1 MADKE
6 SGAGLNG
13 FDFAHHKKDEGVK
26 ICAEIISWLFFPP
39 LVATVFFVFLI
50 FWYSQ
55 DLTQGLQWLI
65 YVAPFLIF
73 IPLIFFALSYKLH
86 WISDV
91 DLTKRSER
99 PAFLIVFT
107 VSLAVASMIMY
118 LLHAPE
124 KFVIYI
130 FSGLIMVILASII
143 TFYWKISFHTMV
155 ITSVISAIVIIGG
168 LRFWPFFLLIPIIAW
183 ARIVLKKHSLYQA
196 IGGSLLSAAITWTV
210 FALFG
215 FRLFY

>member
-1 MADKE
+1 MTKQKPIE
-6 SGAGLNG
+6 L
-13 FDFAHHKKDEGVK
+13 
-26 ICAEIISWLFFPP
+26 CAEIISWLFFPP
-39 LVATVFFVFLI
+39 LVATVFFAFLI

-55 DLTQGLQWLI
+55 DLSQGLQWL
-65 YVAPFLIF
+65 VFVSPFLIF
-73 IPLIFFALSYKLH
+73 IPLVFFALSYKLH

-107 VSLAVASMIMY
+107 ISLAIASLIMY
-118 LLHAPE
+118 LLRAPE

-130 FSGLIMVILASII
+130 FSGLIMVVLASII

-155 ITSVISAIVIIGG
+155 TTSVVSAIVIIGG
-168 LRFWPFFLLIPIIAW
+168 LRFWPFFLLLPIIAW
-183 ARIVLKKHSLYQA
+183 ARIVLKKHSTYQV
-196 IGGSLLSAAITWTV
+196 IGGSLLSVAITWSV

>member
-1 MADKE
+1 MKQQRPIE
-6 SGAGLNG
+6 L
-13 FDFAHHKKDEGVK
+13 
-26 ICAEIISWLFFPP
+26 CAEIISWLFFPP
-39 LVATVFFVFLI
+39 LVATVFFAFMVFWFSADLI
-50 FWYSQ
+50 
-55 DLTQGLQWLI
+55 QGFKWLI
-65 YVAPFLIF
+65 YISPFLIF

-107 VSLAVASMIMY
+107 VSLAISSMIMY
-118 LLHAPE
+118 LLRAPE

-155 ITSVISAIVIIGG
+155 ITSVVSAIVIIGG
-168 LRFWPFFLLIPIIAW
+168 LRFWPFFLLLPIIAW
-183 ARIVLKKHSLYQA
+183 ARIVLKKHSICQV
-196 IGGSLLSAAITWTV
+196 IGGSLLSAAITWSV

>member
-1 MADKE
+1 VKE
-6 SGAGLNG
+6 QKPIELG
-13 FDFAHHKKDEGVK
+13 
-26 ICAEIISWLFFPP
+26 AEIISWLFFPP

-55 DLTQGLQWLI
+55 DLSQGLQWLT

-73 IPLIFFALSYKLH
+73 IPLVFFALSYKLH

-107 VSLAVASMIMY
+107 VSLAIASAIMY
-118 LLHAPE
+118 LLQAPE

-155 ITSVISAIVIIGG
+155 TTSVVSAIVIIGG
-168 LRFWPFFLLIPIIAW
+168 LRFWPFFLLLPIIAW
-183 ARIVLKKHSLYQA
+183 ARIVLKKHSLYQV
-196 IGGSLLSAAITWTV
+196 IGGVFLSAAITWSV